1 MVAYLWVNKIFNMTK
16 KILDQFSLLEKKSI
30 IVGGAGD
37 LGLAM
42 VEALVEAGSEAVI
55 IDLDDKVF
63 LVCEN
68 LKKQGYK
75 VHPIKADVSDRAQ
88 IRSSFDSALNI
99 LGGKLDILVNSA
111 GIQRRHPS
119 EVFPEKD
126 WDDVIAINLEAT
138 FFYCQLAANIMIPNG
153 GGKIINIASMM
164 SFFGGITIPAYA
176 ASKGGVSQ
184 LTKALSND
192 WASKGIN
199 VNAIAPG
206 YMDTQLNVALINDPV
221 RNAEAL
227 NRIPMKRWGK
237 GNDLKGLT
245 VFLSS
250 QASDYISGTVIP
262 VDGGYLAR

>member
-1 MVAYLWVNKIFNMTK
+1 MSAN
-16 KILDQFSLLEKKSI
+16 ILDQFSLSGKKAI

-37 LGLAM
+37 LGVAM
-42 VEALVEAGSEAVI
+42 VEAIVEAGAEAVI
-55 IDLDDKVF
+55 IDLDEKAFDI
-63 LVCEN
+63 C
-68 LKKQGYK
+68 KKMSQKGYS
-75 VHPIKADVSDRAQ
+75 VTAVKADVSDRSQ
-88 IRSSFDSALNI
+88 IKSSFETALGI
-99 LGGKLDILVNSA
+99 LGGRVDILVNSA

-119 EVFPEKD
+119 EEFPEKD
-126 WDDVIAINLEAT
+126 WDDVISINLDAT
-138 FFYCQLAANIMIPNG
+138 FFYCQLAANVMIPNG

-192 WASKGIN
+192 WAAKGITI
-199 VNAIAPG
+199 NAIAPG
-206 YMDTQLNVALINDPV
+206 YMDTQLNVALINNPV

-237 GNDLKGLT
+237 GADLKGIT

-250 QASDYISGTVIP
+250 EASDYISGTVIP

>member
-1 MVAYLWVNKIFNMTK
+1 MSK
-16 KILDQFSLLEKKSI
+16 KILEQFSLSEKKAI

-37 LGLAM
+37 LGVAM
-42 VEALVEAGSEAVI
+42 AEAIVEAGAEIVI

-63 LVCEN
+63 RICEN
-68 LKKQGYK
+68 LSMQGYTATA
-75 VHPIKADVSDRAQ
+75 IKADVSDRAQ
-88 IRSSFDSALNI
+88 IKSSFETALST
-99 LGGKLDILVNSA
+99 LGGRVDILINSA
-111 GIQRRHPS
+111 GIQRRHRS

-126 WDDVIAINLEAT
+126 WDDVISINLNAT

-176 ASKGGVSQ
+176 ASKGGVAQ
-184 LTKALSND
+184 LTKCLSND
-192 WASKGIN
+192 WAAKGITI
-199 VNAIAPG
+199 NAIAPG

-227 NRIPMKRWGK
+227 NRIPMKRWGI
-237 GNDLKGLT
+237 GADLKGLT
-245 VFLSS
+245 VFLASA
-250 QASDYISGTVIP
+250 ASDYISGTIIP

>member
-1 MVAYLWVNKIFNMTK
+1 MIEHV
-16 KILDQFSLLEKKSI
+16 KSKNVI
-30 IVGGAGD
+30 DLFKLNDRKAIVIGGAGD

-42 VEALVEAGSEAVI
+42 VEALVEAGSEAVL

-63 LVCEN
+63 SICEN
-68 LKKQGYK
+68 LKKKGYK
-75 VHPIKADVSDRAQ
+75 VHSIKADVSDRAQ

-126 WDDVIAINLEAT
+126 WDDVISINLNAT
-138 FFYCQLAANIMIPNG
+138 FFYCQLAANAMIPNG
-153 GGKIINIASMM
+153 WGKIINIASMM

-176 ASKGGVSQ
+176 ASKGGVAQ
-184 LTKALSND
+184 LSKCLSND
-192 WASKGIN
+192 WAAKGIT

-227 NRIPMKRWGK
+227 NRIPMKRWGT
-237 GNDLKGLT
+237 GADLKGLT
-245 VFLSS
+245 VFLASP
-250 QASDYISGTVIP
+250 ASDYITGTVIP